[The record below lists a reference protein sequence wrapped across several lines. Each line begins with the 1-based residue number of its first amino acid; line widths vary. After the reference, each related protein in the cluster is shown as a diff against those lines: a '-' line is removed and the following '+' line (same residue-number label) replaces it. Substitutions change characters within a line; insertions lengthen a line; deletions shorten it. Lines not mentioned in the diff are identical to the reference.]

1 MKATWNRIMQAL
13 TGRKS
18 ARLDGAGTADSSEP
32 AADAGTLPGNAPR
45 RQPVDWAVLLPT
57 ARTVRW
63 LAIGAVVVAAG
74 LVVVRNP
81 PVQHLEQG
89 TLGVRLNQFTGSVSL
104 WRDGSVWVV
113 PGLHTVRVFSL
124 RDQSYRPEAMRQA
137 NGSAPLQ
144 SVEGLSLGLDLNVRY
159 ALDPASPAVK
169 AGNLPLD
176 IGGDIVEPAVQGLVY
191 KVFARYTVREI
202 FSTKRAEIAQI
213 METELR
219 TRLAADGV
227 TLRSIQIGKVDL
239 PAEYLSLIHI

>member
-13 TGRKS
+13 KGRKS
-18 ARLDGAGTADSSEP
+18 TRLDEAGSAGAAQ
-32 AADAGTLPGNAPR
+32 DAGTPPSGATHRAP
-45 RQPVDWAVLLPT
+45 VNWAVLLPS

-63 LAIGAVVVAAG
+63 LATGAVVVAAG
-74 LVVVRNP
+74 LVVMRNP
-81 PVQHLEQG
+81 PVQHLAQG
-89 TLGVRLNQFTGSVSL
+89 ELGVRLNQFTGDVSL

-169 AGNLPLD
+169 AGNLPAD
-176 IGGDIVEPAVQGLVY
+176 IGSDIVEPAVQGLVY

-202 FSTKRAEIAQI
+202 FSSKRAEIAQI

-227 TLRSIQIGKVDL
+227 TLRSIHARKSTGKL
-239 PAEYLSLIHI
+239 

>member
-13 TGRKS
+13 KGRKS
-18 ARLDGAGTADSSEP
+18 TRLDEAGSAGAAQ
-32 AADAGTLPGNAPR
+32 DAGTPPSGATHRAP
-45 RQPVDWAVLLPT
+45 VNWAVLLPS

-63 LAIGAVVVAAG
+63 LATGAVVVAAG
-74 LVVVRNP
+74 LVVMRNP
-81 PVQHLEQG
+81 PVQHLAQG
-89 TLGVRLNQFTGSVSL
+89 ELGVRLNQFTGDVSL

-169 AGNLPLD
+169 AGNLPACAAKGTD
-176 IGGDIVEPAVQGLVY
+176 GGDFQVCGHRRQRHQGAPGAPG
-191 KVFARYTVREI
+191 KPGSARSQDRAARRHAL
-202 FSTKRAEIAQI
+202 STATAWRRGF
-213 METELR
+213 M
-219 TRLAADGV
+219 RL
-227 TLRSIQIGKVDL
+227 
-239 PAEYLSLIHI
+239 